1 MKKNLI
7 NILIIFIFIFSLIFI
22 DYILLVIGFPNYYNY
37 QKSNVENNALV
48 LENKQLKEELNSTL
62 SLNGL
67 DKYQEYDFLKSN
79 VLLRDV
85 YNFHE
90 SITIRYGQDKNLKK
104 GMAVVS
110 DKGLIGTI
118 SKVNKK
124 TSIVNLLTSKKSN
137 ISIKIDESYGALND
151 YNQNKDYLIAS
162 NFNNYEVI
170 MKDDEVFTSGLG
182 IIPPGLYI
190 GKVVN
195 TKEKNIEQ
203 QINIKSEIDF
213 NNLKYIGIIRG
224 LKDANN

>member
-22 DYILLVIGFPNYYNY
+22 DYILLIIGLPNYYNY

-104 GMAVVS
+104 GMAIVS

-182 IIPPGLYI
+182 IIPPGIYV

-203 QINIKSEIDF
+203 QINIKSEVDF

-224 LKDANN
+224 LKDDNN

>member
-22 DYILLVIGFPNYYNY
+22 DYILLIIGFPNYYNY

-104 GMAVVS
+104 GMAIVS

-170 MKDDEVFTSGLG
+170 MKDDEVYTSGLG
-182 IIPPGLYI
+182 IIPPGLYV
-190 GKVVN
+190 GKVIN
-195 TKEKNIEQ
+195 IKEKNIEQ
-203 QINIKSEIDF
+203 QINIKSEVDF

-224 LKDANN
+224 LKDDNN

>member
-22 DYILLVIGFPNYYNY
+22 DYILLIIGFPNYYNY
-37 QKSNVENNALV
+37 QKSNVENNVLV

-190 GKVVN
+190 GKVIN

-203 QINIKSEIDF
+203 QINIKSEVDF

-224 LKDANN
+224 LKDDNN